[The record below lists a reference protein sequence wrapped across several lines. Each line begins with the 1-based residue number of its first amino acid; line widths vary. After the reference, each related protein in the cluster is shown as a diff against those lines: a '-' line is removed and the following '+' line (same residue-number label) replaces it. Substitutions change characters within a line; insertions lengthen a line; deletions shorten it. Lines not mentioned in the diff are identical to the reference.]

1 MDNASILVVDDDK
14 GTRESL
20 SEILNLDGYHTE
32 IAENGQKAIKLLG
45 EKEYDV
51 ILTDLKMPM
60 ADGLDVLKY
69 VKRSN
74 SITEVIL
81 FTGFGT
87 IKNAV
92 EAMKAGAYD
101 YILKPLQ
108 IEEMKIVI
116 QKALEHKRLKAE
128 NVLLRK
134 QLKTKYKFENLLG
147 NHEKMLEIFKL
158 IETVADSDSTVLV
171 YGESGTGK
179 ELVAKAIHYN
189 SNRQDRPLIPVN
201 CGAIPED
208 LLESELFGHEKGS
221 FTGAIATRK
230 GRFELAS
237 GGTIFLAEIGEM
249 SPALQVKILRVLQ
262 EQEFERIG
270 GSKSIRVNVRVIAA
284 TNKNLE
290 EQVSNKTFREDLF
303 YRLNVIPID
312 IPPLRERTSDVP
324 LLAYHFLEKFN
335 KEKKRNIEE
344 FSPECMKILMNYHWP
359 GNVREVENLMERLV
373 ILKGKGTIVPED
385 LPEKLLAARQGSL
398 VPKIEIPEAG
408 ICFKSLVSEFEK
420 KLIIQALDKSN
431 WIKNK
436 AAKLLNLNRTT
447 LVEKIKKI
455 DIQ

>member
-74 SITEVIL
+74 SITEVVI

-108 IEEMKIVI
+108 TEEMKIVI

-128 NVLLRK
+128 NILLRK

-147 NHEKMLEIFKL
+147 NHEKMLEVFKL
-158 IETVADSDSTVLV
+158 IETVADCNSTVLV

-179 ELVAKAIHYN
+179 ELVARAIHYN

-208 LLESELFGHEKGS
+208 LLESELFGHERGA

-237 GGTIFLAEIGEM
+237 GGTIFLDEIGEM

-270 GSKSIRVNVRVIAA
+270 GSKSIRVDVRVIAA

-290 EQVSNKTFREDLF
+290 EQVSNRTFREDLF

-312 IPPLRERTSDVP
+312 IPPLRVRTSDVP
-324 LLAYHFLEKFN
+324 LLAYHFIEKFN

-344 FSPECMKILMNYHWP
+344 FSPECMQILMNYHWP
-359 GNVREVENLMERLV
+359 GNVRELENLMERLV
-373 ILKGKGTIVPED
+373 ILKGKGTVVPED

>member
-237 GGTIFLAEIGEM
+237 GGTIFLDEIGEM